1 VLQFDHI
8 TVGSDFSL
16 RELNI
21 HQHFG
26 PERRDPA
33 SRNRRAMIEKVW
45 ATWITGFLQPSLPQD
60 ILLEL
65 GLTERP
71 ALVTRTLDL
80 YAQRPDLTDQP
91 LAPGTRLLDVFDRLG
106 RALLILG
113 APGSGKTTLLLT
125 LAQDLLVR
133 AAQDSE
139 QPIPVVFPLSSWVQ
153 QRRPLVDWLVDALHE
168 QYDVPRKL
176 GQAWVNADQVLP
188 LLDGLDEV
196 APEHRAACAEAI
208 NTFRQDHGLL
218 PLVVCSRVDDYETLG
233 TRLRLQ
239 GAVVAQPLTPQQVES
254 YLTQVGTPL
263 AAVCHALQQDPTLW
277 ELLDTPLMLH
287 MVTVACAGGAG
298 EALRA
303 QGTLAER
310 WVYLFETY
318 VDRMFQR
325 RRAITA
331 DAREQAE
338 RWLTWLAW
346 QMTEHGLTVFH
357 LERMQFTW
365 LPARLRLRLKNYRKR
380 TALRIGLLVGLV
392 AMLVVGLLVGVAAGP
407 LVGVIITLNVG
418 PLIGGLFLLVAA
430 TGVFVGTIRSAS
442 EVNEELRRRAA
453 AVGIEAGPDR
463 SLKEISVELWRRAA
477 AGEQHLSAMIPAVI
491 WWPITSEDIIS
502 VETLRWSWSAL
513 EPWQWCGLLVFV
525 LMSGLGIGLITG
537 LLWGVAVG
545 VFCGVAETLFWGLVL
560 IFGASLARSEIET
573 KTVPNEGIRRSAR
586 HALRTGLAGG
596 LVGGLAGGLLAGVGS
611 ALGFTPILGLLA
623 VLGFGLCFGLAAWT
637 RYGGYTCL
645 QHRRLRR
652 LLIRSGF
659 TPRDYVDFLDYAA
672 ERIFLRKLGGGYMF
686 IHRLLQDY
694 FAARYTG
701 AGIVTEPRWWERI
714 GFRARLL
721 TILAAPLAP
730 LRYGLL
736 RSKSPVEQA
745 FTRMGNRLA
754 ATPEFQAA
762 TAGLSK
768 TEIGAFGQDMIRKGL
783 SRLDDAS
790 LLARASIME
799 KMLTVADSAMCS
811 AITCGTATPAQL
823 FEVIAKLD
831 AATMNTWVALLEK
844 AALSELRK
852 HPLRQMIEGSVASTS
867 FKVLLDTLPSD
878 EAERLRSIW
887 NDDSQVSD
895 EDCCWA
901 ERTFYKTLNSLGEPH
916 RSTLARAVV
925 Q

>member
-1 VLQFDHI
+1 
-8 TVGSDFSL
+8 VGGNFNL
-16 RELNI
+16 REVTI

-33 SRNRRAMIEKVW
+33 SRNLRAMIEKVW
-45 ATWITGFLQPSLPQD
+45 VIWITGVLQPSLPHD
-60 ILLEL
+60 ILLDL

-71 ALVTRTLDL
+71 AMVARTLDIFV
-80 YAQRPDLTDQP
+80 QRPDLADQELP
-91 LAPGTRLLDVFDRLG
+91 SGTRLIDVLDRLD

-113 APGSGKTTLLLT
+113 APGAGKTTLLLT
-125 LAQDLLVR
+125 LARDLLQR
-133 AAQDSE
+133 AAHDPE
-139 QPIPVVFPLSSWVQ
+139 QPIPVIFPLSSWAER
-153 QRRPLVDWLVDALHE
+153 RRPLADWLVDALSE
-168 QYDVPRKL
+168 QYEVPRKT
-176 GQAWVNADQVLP
+176 GRAWVEADHILP

-196 APEHRAACAEAI
+196 AAEHRAACVEAI
-208 NTFRQDHGLL
+208 NIFRQDHGLL
-218 PLVVCSRVDDYETLG
+218 PLVVCSRVDDYDTLD

-239 GAVVAQPLTPQQVES
+239 GAIVAQPLTPQQVES
-254 YLTQVGTPL
+254 YLTQVGAPL
-263 AAVCHALQQDPTLW
+263 AAVRQALQQDSTLW
-277 ELLDTPLMLH
+277 ELLDTPLMLYV
-287 MVTVACAGGAG
+287 VTLAYAG
-298 EALRA
+298 EVGEILLI

-310 WVYLFETY
+310 REHLFETY

-325 RRAITA
+325 RRPITA
-331 DAREQAE
+331 DAREQTE

-346 QMTEHGLTVFH
+346 QMIEHGVAIFH

-365 LPARLRLRLKNYRKR
+365 LPARLRLRLKSYRKR
-380 TALRIGLLVGLV
+380 TALHIGLLVGLV
-392 AMLVVGLLVGVAAGP
+392 AMLAVGLLVGVAAGP
-407 LVGVIITLNVG
+407 LAGVFITLTVG
-418 PLIGGLFLLVAA
+418 PPIGGVFALAA
-430 TGVFVGTIRSAS
+430 AAGVFVGTIRSAP
-442 EVNEELRRRAA
+442 EINEELRRRAA
-453 AVGIEAGPDR
+453 AVGIEAGPNR
-463 SLKEISVELWRRAA
+463 SLKEIFVELGRRAT

-491 WWPITSEDIIS
+491 RWAITSEDIIS

-513 EPWQWCGLLVFV
+513 EPRQWCSLLVFV
-525 LMSGLGIGLITG
+525 LISGLGTGLTAG

-545 VFCGVAETLFWGLVL
+545 VFWGLVL
-560 IFGASLARSEIET
+560 IFGAALARSEIET

-652 LLIRSGF
+652 LLIRSGV
-659 TPRDYVDFLDYAA
+659 TPRDYVGFLDYAA
-672 ERIFLRKLGGGYMF
+672 ERIFLRKIGGGYMF

-701 AGIVTEPRWWERI
+701 AGVVTEPKWWERL

-721 TILAAPLAP
+721 TIQAASLAP

-745 FTRMGNRLA
+745 FIRMGNRLA
-754 ATPEFQAA
+754 ATPEFRVA
-762 TAGLSK
+762 TTGLSK
-768 TEIGAFGQDMIRKGL
+768 TEIKAFGQDMIRKGL

-790 LLARASIME
+790 LRVHASIME
-799 KMLTVADSAMCS
+799 KMLTVADSATCS
-811 AITCGTATPAQL
+811 AIIRSTATPAQL

-831 AATMNTWVALLEK
+831 AATMNTWVALSEK
-844 AALSELRK
+844 AALSELRRY
-852 HPLRQMIEGSVASTS
+852 PLRQTIEDSVASTS
-867 FKVLLDTLPSD
+867 FKVLLDTLPPD
-878 EAERLRSIW
+878 QAERLRSIL
-887 NDDSQVSD
+887 NDDSLSSD
-895 EDCCWA
+895 EDRCWA
-901 ERTFYKTLNSLGEPH
+901 GRTLYKALNSLSEPH

-925 Q
+925 W